1 VSARNV
7 LLPEVVPKRFRLKT
21 VLLGHGFI
29 DLAPHRYT
37 WGSDRFATTLSAA
50 GFVVDVDVTQAGSGL
65 RLDVSS
71 RLDAS
76 ARAAVRGA
84 VRRMLRLDEDLSDF
98 WRLCASEERMRWVA
112 RRGAGRLLRSPTLF
126 EDLVKLLFT
135 TNCAWANT
143 RGMTA
148 RLVQALGERAPSGAR
163 AFPSAERCAA
173 AGEKVFR
180 DRVRAGYR
188 APALARLSREFADR
202 TPLARALEDRALST
216 DELRSRLLDLPGFGP
231 YAAGQALRL
240 LGHYTDLALDS
251 WCRSKL
257 AELTGRRR
265 PPSERAVERMYA
277 RFGPWR
283 GLALWMDLTA
293 KWHLARSARDVRPL
307 VLE

>member
-1 VSARNV
+1 MTTLTLAA
-7 LLPEVVPKRFRLKT
+7 PKRFRLQT

-29 DLAPHRYT
+29 DLAPHRHV

-50 GFVVDVDVTQAGSGL
+50 YVVVDANVVQSGSEL
-65 RLDVSS
+65 RLEVPTK
-71 RLDAS
+71 LDAA

-84 VRRMLRLDEDLSDF
+84 LRRMLRMDEDLSDF
-98 WRLCASEERMRWVA
+98 WRLCASEQRLRWVA

-148 RLVQALGERAPSGAR
+148 RLVQALGEPAPSGAR
-163 AFPSAERCAA
+163 AFPSAQRCAE
-173 AGEKVFR
+173 AGEKLFR
-180 DRVRAGYR
+180 EQVRAGYR
-188 APALARLSREFADR
+188 ASSLARLSREFADR
-202 TPLARALEDRALST
+202 TELARALEDRALST
-216 DELRSRLLDLPGFGP
+216 DELRRRLLDLPGFGP

-251 WCRSKL
+251 WCKDRL
-257 AELTGRRR
+257 ADLTGRRR
-265 PPSERAVERMYA
+265 APSERAVERMYA
-277 RFGPWR
+277 RFGRWR

-293 KWHLARSARDVRPL
+293 KWHFARTPRDVQPL
-307 VLE
+307 VLK